1 MRMFI
6 SSVTSVVISLYTL
19 QVSTVIIIIII
30 IIFKDY
36 RRPEGP
42 LVWNNTLHIKYYIQ
56 LIRLFLISLALIIN
70 FPNR

>member
-1 MRMFI
+1 MALFFFI
-6 SSVTSVVISLYTL
+6 F
-19 QVSTVIIIIII
+19 III

-56 LIRLFLISLALIIN
+56 HIEFNMYYVFIIMLT
-70 FPNR
+70 